1 VVTPTK
7 AFCVIVM
14 SPDAVYMYQ
23 KPPVL
28 ASDLA
33 VLEVNLEVVT
43 VMLPPTVGFQKSMQ
57 PPPH

>member
-1 VVTPTK
+1 MK

-23 KPPVL
+23 NPPVL

-43 VMLPPTVGFQKSMQ
+43 VMLPPTVGFHKRMQ